1 MFRMT
6 IRFLLT
12 VDDKGIVVPDNWKLE
27 NEIKDRQFFCFVFFF
42 SVWTMN
48 NALVLVFSMFIFSHQ
63 VVCVRITVTHLR
75 VCLLACLHLSV

>member
-27 NEIKDRQFFCFVFFF
+27 KETKYRRFFQCLEP
-42 SVWTMN
+42 MN
-48 NALVLVFSMFIFSHQ
+48 NALVLVFSMFIFSHP
-63 VVCVRITVTHLR
+63 VVCVRITMTPLC